1 MKVTDEVYREYSQMV
16 YKYLFSLTG
25 NAHVAEEVTQETFY
39 QAVRCADRFDGSCRF
54 STWLCAIAKNQ
65 LNSYRRKHPEQVYNA
80 EASETLERAEVRAGK
95 TDVTPEK
102 TVLSEYGRVEIL
114 RKLHQLDEAVREVMY
129 LRIFGDLSFAQIG
142 EITGRTENWARV
154 TYYRGKEKLRKEL
167 DGNE

>member
-25 NAHVAEEVTQETFY
+25 DAHVAEEVTQETFY
-39 QAVRCADRFDGSCRF
+39 QAVRCAGRFDGSCRF

-65 LNSYRRKHPEQVYNA
+65 LNSYRRKHFVPFDDTEKPEA
-80 EASETLERAEVRAGK
+80 LAK
-95 TDVTPEK
+95 T
-102 TVLSEYGRVEIL
+102 EYGRVEIL

>member
-16 YKYLFSLTG
+16 YKYLFSLTRD
-25 NAHVAEEVTQETFY
+25 AHVAEKVTQETFY
-39 QAVRCADRFDGSCRF
+39 QAVRCAGRFDGSCRF

-65 LNSYRRKHPEQVYNA
+65 LNSYRRKHPAQAYDA
-80 EASETLERAEVRAGK
+80 ESSEKAGTEK
-95 TDVTPEK
+95 TDVTPES
-102 TVLSEYGRVEIL
+102 TVLSEYSRVEIL
-114 RKLHQLDEAVREVMY
+114 KKLHQLDEAVREVMY

>member
-25 NAHVAEEVTQETFY
+25 DAHVAEEVTQETFY
-39 QAVRCADRFDGSCRF
+39 QAVRCAGRFDGSCRF

-65 LNSYRRKHPEQVYNA
+65 LNSYRRKHFVPFDDTEKPEA
-80 EASETLERAEVRAGK
+80 L
-95 TDVTPEK
+95 EK

>member
-1 MKVTDEVYREYSQMV
+1 MRVTDEVYREYSQIV
-16 YKYLFSLTG
+16 YKYLLSLTRD
-25 NAHVAEEVTQETFY
+25 AHVAEEVTQETFY

-65 LNSYRRKHPEQVYNA
+65 LNSYRRKHPAPAYDS
-80 EASETLERAEVRAGK
+80 EASEVSETAEIGK
-95 TDVTPEK
+95 TDVTPE
-102 TVLSEYGRVEIL
+102 TSVLSEYGRVEIL
-114 RKLHQLDEAVREVMY
+114 KKLHQMDETVREVMY

>member
-1 MKVTDEVYREYSQMV
+1 M
-16 YKYLFSLTG
+16 
-25 NAHVAEEVTQETFY
+25 
-39 QAVRCADRFDGSCRF
+39 
-54 STWLCAIAKNQ
+54 
-65 LNSYRRKHPEQVYNA
+65 
-80 EASETLERAEVRAGK
+80 
-95 TDVTPEK
+95 TPEK

-114 RKLHQLDEAVREVMY
+114 RKLHQLDVAVREVMY

>member
-1 MKVTDEVYREYSQMV
+1 MRITDEDYREYSQIV
-16 YKYLFSLTG
+16 YKYLLSLTRD
-25 NAHVAEEVTQETFY
+25 AHVAEEVTQETFY

-65 LNSYRRKHPEQVYNA
+65 LNSYRRKHPAPTYDS
-80 EASETLERAEVRAGK
+80 EASEVSEAAETGK
-95 TDVTPEK
+95 TAVTPEAA
-102 TVLSEYGRVEIL
+102 VLSEYGRVEIL
-114 RKLHQLDEAVREVMY
+114 KKLHQMDETVREVMY

>member
-1 MKVTDEVYREYSQMV
+1 MRVTDEVYREYSQMV
-16 YKYLFSLTG
+16 YKYLFSLTR

-65 LNSYRRKHPEQVYNA
+65 LNSYRRKHPASIGDA
-80 EASETLERAEVRAGK
+80 EGPEALEKAGTEK
-95 TDVTPEK
+95 TNVTPET
-102 TVLSEYGRVEIL
+102 TVLSEYSCVEIL
-114 RKLHQLDEAVREVMY
+114 KKLHQLDEMVREVMY

-142 EITGRTENWARV
+142 EITGKTENWARV